1 MFLEKIELKTV
12 GVDEIINKIINNDD
26 SIVTEIIKEN
36 IDLMSTYLFQY
47 YDTET
52 IFNATGDQRSLT
64 LLKHLKGLVIHDI
77 YIRRT
82 KNVNEA
88 AKVRADEALLWLEKV
103 STGKIKPQLP
113 VRTEDT
119 DGDGT
124 PDKPATFLKLGSRK
138 NYQNG
143 W

>member
-1 MFLEKIELKTV
+1 MFLEKSELKTV
-12 GVDEIINKIINNDD
+12 GVDQIINTIINNDD
-26 SIVTEIIKEN
+26 SIVVEIIEEN
-36 IDLMSTYLFQY
+36 IDLMSNYLYQY
-47 YDTET
+47 YDTKV
-52 IFNATGDQRSLT
+52 IFSATGVERSKT

-82 KNVNEA
+82 KDVNEA

-103 STGKIKPQLP
+103 ASGKIKPDLP
-113 VRTEDT
+113 IRSEDT
-119 DGDGT
+119 DGDGL

>member
-1 MFLEKIELKTV
+1 MFLEKNELKTV
-12 GVDEIINKIINNDD
+12 GVDEIINKIINNDA
-26 SIVTEIIKEN
+26 SIVTDIIKEN
-36 IDLMSTYLFQY
+36 IDLMATYLFQY
-47 YDTET
+47 YDTDT
-52 IFNATGDQRSLT
+52 IFNATGDERSLT

-82 KNVNEA
+82 KDVNEA

-103 STGKIKPQLP
+103 SSGKIKPKLP
-113 VRTEDT
+113 IKTEDT

-124 PDKPATFLKLGSRK
+124 PDKPTTFLKLGSRK